1 MFYTI
6 YDVLLFKMKK
16 RGIEEKEI
24 NIVLRKNGINTEQKD
39 LLKSNC
45 LALLPENMLDK
56 VLELAELSNLE
67 MNLMLGNV
75 PPEYENSYLDN
86 IKGDTGD

>member
-1 MFYTI
+1 M
-6 YDVLLFKMKK
+6 
-16 RGIEEKEI
+16 
-24 NIVLRKNGINTEQKD
+24 
-39 LLKSNC
+39 LKSNC